1 MIDVNDAS
9 SDDTTPDNSAETD
22 DLAQTQESAAPK
34 PMSDQPSESSGA
46 DTDEDSDSALR
57 AAKSE
62 AEKYRDMALRAEAEM
77 QNLRRRSERDV
88 QNAHKFGAERLIQNL
103 LPVVD
108 SLEKAVE
115 ASQQAETA
123 EDDPQLEGLKLCLKL
138 FTDVLIKEGIEVVE
152 PMGQPFDPNV
162 HEALSII
169 ENPDMEPNTVMAV
182 IQKGYRLHERLV
194 RPAMV
199 MVSKAPAGA

>member
-1 MIDVNDAS
+1 MNPS
-9 SDDTTPDNSAETD
+9 ETD
-22 DLAQTQESAAPK
+22 
-34 PMSDQPSESSGA
+34 A
-46 DTDEDSDSALR
+46 DTDEDSDNALA

-138 FTDVLIKEGIEVVE
+138 FTDVLTKEGIEVVD
-152 PMGQPFDPNV
+152 PLGQPFDPNV
-162 HEALSII
+162 HEALSMI
-169 ENPDMEPNTVMAV
+169 ENPDMEPNSVMA
-182 IQKGYRLHERLV
+182 GHSERLSV
-194 RPAMV
+194 TRTIGETCNGHGVQIPRWRLN
-199 MVSKAPAGA
+199 VSEAALLRIQN

>member
-1 MIDVNDAS
+1 MTDVNDAS
-9 SDDTTPDNSAETD
+9 SDDATPDKPTETD
-22 DLAQTQESAAPK
+22 DLAQAQESEASK
-34 PMSDQPSESSGA
+34 PVSDEPSETDAG
-46 DTDEDSDSALR
+46 TDEDSDSALV
-57 AAKSE
+57 AAKSD

-138 FTDVLIKEGIEVVE
+138 FTDVLTKEGIEVVD
-152 PMGQPFDPNV
+152 PLGQPFDPNV
-162 HEALSII
+162 HEALSMI
-169 ENPDMEPNTVMAV
+169 ENPDMEPNSVMAV

>member
-1 MIDVNDAS
+1 MTDVNDAS
-9 SDDTTPDNSAETD
+9 SDDATLDKPAETD
-22 DLAQTQESAAPK
+22 DLAQTQESEASK
-34 PMSDQPSESSGA
+34 PVSDEPSETDA
-46 DTDEDSDSALR
+46 DTDEDSDNALA

-138 FTDVLIKEGIEVVE
+138 FTDVLTKEGIEVVD
-152 PMGQPFDPNV
+152 PLGQPFDPNV
-162 HEALSII
+162 HEALSMI
-169 ENPDMEPNTVMAV
+169 ENPDMEPNSVMAV

>member
-1 MIDVNDAS
+1 MTDVNDAS
-9 SDDTTPDNSAETD
+9 SDDATPDKPAEAD
-22 DLAQTQESAAPK
+22 DLAQTQESEASK
-34 PMSDQPSESSGA
+34 PVSDEPSETDA
-46 DTDEDSDSALR
+46 ETDEDSDNALA

-138 FTDVLIKEGIEVVE
+138 FTDVLTKEGIEVVD
-152 PMGQPFDPNV
+152 PLGQPFDPNV
-162 HEALSII
+162 HEALSMI
-169 ENPDMEPNTVMAV
+169 ENPDMEPNSVMAV

>member
-1 MIDVNDAS
+1 MTDVNDAS
-9 SDDTTPDNSAETD
+9 SDDATPDKPVETD
-22 DLAQTQESAAPK
+22 DLAQTQESEASK
-34 PMSDQPSESSGA
+34 PVSDEPSETDA
-46 DTDEDSDSALR
+46 DTDEDSDNALA

-123 EDDPQLEGLKLCLKL
+123 EDDPQLKGLKLCLKL
-138 FTDVLIKEGIEVVE
+138 FTDVLTKEGIEVVD
-152 PMGQPFDPNV
+152 PLGQPFDPNV
-162 HEALSII
+162 HEALSMI
-169 ENPDMEPNTVMAV
+169 ENPDMEPNSVMAV

>member
-1 MIDVNDAS
+1 MTDVNDAS
-9 SDDTTPDNSAETD
+9 SDDATPDKPAETD
-22 DLAQTQESAAPK
+22 DLAQAQESEASK
-34 PMSDQPSESSGA
+34 PVSDEPSETDA
-46 DTDEDSDSALR
+46 DTDEDSDNALA

-138 FTDVLIKEGIEVVE
+138 FTDVLTKEGIEVVD
-152 PMGQPFDPNV
+152 PLGQPFDPNV
-162 HEALSII
+162 HEALSMI
-169 ENPDMEPNTVMAV
+169 ENPDMEPNSVMAV

>member
-1 MIDVNDAS
+1 MTDVNDVS
-9 SDDTTPDNSAETD
+9 SDDATPDKPAETD
-22 DLAQTQESAAPK
+22 DLEKTQEFDASK
-34 PMSDQPSESSGA
+34 PLSDEPSETDA
-46 DTDEDSDSALR
+46 DTDEGSDSALA

-123 EDDPQLEGLKLCLKL
+123 GDDSQLEGLKLCLKL
-138 FTDVLIKEGIEVVE
+138 FTDVLTKEGIEVVD
-152 PMGQPFDPNV
+152 PLGQPFDPNV
-162 HEALSII
+162 HEALSMI
-169 ENPDMEPNTVMAV
+169 ENPDMEPNSVMAV

>member
-1 MIDVNDAS
+1 MTDVNDAS
-9 SDDTTPDNSAETD
+9 SDDATPDKPTETD
-22 DLAQTQESAAPK
+22 DLAQTQESEASK
-34 PMSDQPSESSGA
+34 PVSDEPSETDA
-46 DTDEDSDSALR
+46 DTDEDSDNALA

-138 FTDVLIKEGIEVVE
+138 FTDVLTKEGIEVVD
-152 PMGQPFDPNV
+152 PLGQPFDPNV
-162 HEALSII
+162 HEALSMI
-169 ENPDMEPNTVMAV
+169 ENPDMEPNSVMAV

-199 MVSKAPAGA
+199 MVSKSPAGA

>member
-1 MIDVNDAS
+1 MTTDVNDAS
-9 SDDTTPDNSAETD
+9 SDDATPDKPAETD
-22 DLAQTQESAAPK
+22 GLAQTQEFGASK
-34 PMSDQPSESSGA
+34 PVSDEPSETDA
-46 DTDEDSDSALR
+46 DTDEDSDSALA

-138 FTDVLIKEGIEVVE
+138 FTDVLTKEGIEVVD
-152 PMGQPFDPNV
+152 PLGQPFDPNV
-162 HEALSII
+162 HEALSMI
-169 ENPDMEPNTVMAV
+169 ENPDMEPNSVMAV

>member
-1 MIDVNDAS
+1 MTDVNDAS
-9 SDDTTPDNSAETD
+9 SDDATPDKPVETD
-22 DLAQTQESAAPK
+22 DLAQTQESAASK
-34 PMSDQPSESSGA
+34 PVSDEPSETDA
-46 DTDEDSDSALR
+46 DTDEDSDNALA

-138 FTDVLIKEGIEVVE
+138 FTDVLTKEGIEVVD
-152 PMGQPFDPNV
+152 PLGQPFDPNV
-162 HEALSII
+162 HEALSMI
-169 ENPDMEPNTVMAV
+169 ENPDMEPNSVMAV